1 MTETYTGTIPADDI
15 DDALD
20 TTSARL
26 SRQADELLSNAE
38 TRSFESGASLRQ
50 AIRDDVEQAQL
61 WARERAERSREVI
74 QEEPLRATAYA
85 VGIGLLIGLLLRR

>member
-1 MTETYTGTIPADDI
+1 MTETYTGAIPADDI
-15 DDALD
+15 DDTLD

-26 SRQADELLSNAE
+26 SRQADALLSGSE

-50 AIRDDVEQAQL
+50 AVREDVEQARL

-85 VGIGLLIGLLLRR
+85 VGIGVLIGLLLRR

>member
-1 MTETYTGTIPADDI
+1 MTEAYTGTTPADDI
-15 DDALD
+15 DDTLD

-26 SRQADELLSNAE
+26 SRQADDLLNDAE
-38 TRSFESGASLRQ
+38 ARSFESSASLRQ
-50 AIRDDVEQAQL
+50 AVRDDVEQARV

-85 VGIGLLIGLLLRR
+85 VGIGVLIGLLLRR